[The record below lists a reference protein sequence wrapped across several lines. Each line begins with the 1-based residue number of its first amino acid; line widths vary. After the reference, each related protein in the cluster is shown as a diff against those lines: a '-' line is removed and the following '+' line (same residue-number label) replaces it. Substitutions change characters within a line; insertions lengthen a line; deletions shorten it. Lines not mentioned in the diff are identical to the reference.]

1 MVQGHLYREMMIL
14 GRQVKKCRDP
24 LTEAEAA
31 LTIVAD
37 DFLRFPMLLEQLSP
51 HDSLEDRIRR
61 EPLLALHS
69 LVLESSVGS
78 DPL

>member
-1 MVQGHLYREMMIL
+1 M
-14 GRQVKKCRDP
+14 KKCRDP
-24 LTEAEAA
+24 LREAEEA
-31 LTIVAD
+31 LWTVVED
-37 DFLRFPMLLEQLSP
+37 DLLKFPMLLEQLSP
-51 HDSLEDRIRR
+51 HDSLGDRIRR